1 MVLVGPRICTNH
13 FVIGEI
19 AISYMDRNPNLSKW
33 NEGDKRFSQ
42 KQIAIPTLDIKT
54 PKLSNG
60 SDEIDELCWITLK
73 KWIHWSNRLNK
84 INDLF
89 KND

>member
-1 MVLVGPRICTNH
+1 MYKS

-33 NEGDKRFSQ
+33 NECDERFSQ

-60 SDEIDELCWITLK
+60 SDEIDELCWITQK
-73 KWIHWSNRLNK
+73 KWIPWSNRLN
-84 INDLF
+84 DLF
-89 KND
+89 NKKMTRLP